1 MLIPAL
7 RPLVRRVVLAGLLV
21 VPSLAYAGDA
31 ADLFGSLINDT
42 LSTINVSVPITVTG
56 PGGTLL
62 NGSISGGTFDPTQ
75 GLANL
80 SNSTFSQL
88 QENFPVASTVAAFTY
103 EYDPTLNV
111 FVRSQEGL
119 GPILGE
125 RAKTTGKGK
134 LNVAFATSR
143 VTFDV
148 FEGRKLS
155 KLPVSLT
162 GTTPTTLIG
171 GGSASGTA
179 GSFFFDFG
187 NGNAS
192 VGGAGSAG
200 FVFDSAAPPPQ
211 VTDSSGSLPAGIYTL
226 NAGLPTVRMN
236 ADIDA
241 NIFAFFLNYGVLDRL
256 DVGLVIPIVQLD
268 LDARV
273 TVNGLTDPS
282 SAPITNYAA
291 SGSEST
297 VGLGDMVLRAKYHF
311 YQTEDTG
318 IAVRGDLWIPT
329 GDEDELRGL
338 GEVAGTIQLIGST
351 RWRWFSPHASIGMFI
366 RGNGGDQDSAR
377 YQVGTDIRVHERLSV
392 SLDVVMGDDLERDNV
407 GDFTAAL
414 SSGVKVNPWRRLVIG
429 ANALWRLNDEGL
441 RDDVIPS
448 LSVEYTFR

>member
-1 MLIPAL
+1 MRTRSLPAL
-7 RPLVRRVVLAGLLV
+7 ARRLALASSLA
-21 VPSLAYAGDA
+21 VPSLAHAGDA
-31 ADLFGSLINDT
+31 ANLFSSLIDGT
-42 LSTINVSVPITVTG
+42 LASINVNVPITVTG
-56 PGGTLL
+56 PGGTVLS
-62 NGSISGGTFDPTQ
+62 GEISDGFFDPTQ

-148 FEGRKLS
+148 FEGKKLS
-155 KLPVSLT
+155 KLPVSLG
-162 GTTPTTLIG
+162 GTTPTTLTG
-171 GGSASGTA
+171 GGSAGNA
-179 GSFFFDFG
+179 NGSFFFDFAG
-187 NGNAS
+187 SNA
-192 VGGAGSAG
+192 VALGAGSSG
-200 FVFDSAAPPPQ
+200 FVFDPAVAPQ
-211 VTDSSGSLPAGIYTL
+211 VSDSSGSLPAGIYTMS
-226 NAGLPTVRMN
+226 ADLPTVRMN

-256 DVGLVIPIVQLD
+256 DVGLVIPIIQLD

-273 TVNGLTDPS
+273 TVNGLQGDS
-282 SAPITNYAA
+282 GPITNYAN

-297 VGLGDMVLRAKYHF
+297 VGLGDIVLRAKYHF
-311 YQTEDTG
+311 YQSEDTG

-351 RWRWFSPHASIGMFI
+351 RWRWFSPHASIGLFI
-366 RGNGGDQDSAR
+366 RGNGGNQDSAR
-377 YQVGTDIRVHERLSV
+377 YQIGTDIRVHEKMSV

-414 SSGVKVNPWRRLVIG
+414 SSGVKINPWRRLVIG